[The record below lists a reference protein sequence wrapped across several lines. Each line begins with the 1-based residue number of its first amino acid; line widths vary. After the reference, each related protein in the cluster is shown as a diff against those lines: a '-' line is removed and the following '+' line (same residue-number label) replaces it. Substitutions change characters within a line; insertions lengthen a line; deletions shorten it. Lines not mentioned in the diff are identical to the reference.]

1 MAGGQLIHSKLTVE
15 GHGKCQTDE
24 ACQPRLARPSM
35 RARALSFASPRAVQ
49 ELDNI
54 IAKLRGLTG

>member
-1 MAGGQLIHSKLTVE
+1 
-15 GHGKCQTDE
+15 
-24 ACQPRLARPSM
+24 M